1 MLIRSL
7 CDYYDIQ
14 SARGEAASDIM
25 SEQPVHWMV
34 MLTPDGRVADIID
47 KRIEESV
54 PQKNGKVKIVKK
66 PIVVSLPKRTQKP
79 TIDAYI
85 IEHRPLYIFGLNYDA
100 KIGLTP
106 DDRTGRTR
114 KSHEAFVKKN
124 LEFFEGIDSE
134 IARAYVNFIKNWV
147 PENEME
153 NEQLKKLGKE
163 YQGSCY
169 IFALDGRPECK
180 LHKDKAVLAKY
191 EKLMAKAAAK
201 AEEEA
206 AESDDGIM
214 MCPIEGERLRAARIH
229 DKIKGI
235 KGGNSAGAGL
245 VNFNSSAFESYG
257 KSQSMNSGISEKA
270 MKKYTSSL
278 NKLLADPMHHIYSD
292 DMTVVFFAMK
302 HDDKA
307 ECDLFNGYLN
317 SSNGV
322 TEDSTKADVKAV
334 SENIYHKGQTGNAQA
349 LDKDVDNGVD
359 FFVAGFTPNSS
370 RICQKFM
377 VRNKFGKIIDNVKQ
391 HQQDMAICG
400 SNGEIPLWRINNEL
414 VSPKASARKKK
425 DSDESGAAKGS
436 DLPISPTLQSDMFQA
451 ILNGTNYP
459 YTLLET
465 VVRRVCTDSD
475 PDGNDKTKINAVRAG
490 LIKAFIN
497 RKARLNGDKEE
508 ITMSL
513 DKENKNPAYLCGRL
527 FAVLEQIQ
535 QEAST
540 SKEKLNRTI
549 KDVYFSSAS
558 SRPALIMPR
567 LIDLSNYHI
576 RNAEKNNKS
585 NADKYLAIMKEII
598 DKLNGEFP
606 SNLSLVDKGK
616 FQIGYYQQRTR
627 LNPYKNANGNKEPE
641 TVNE

>member
-66 PIVVSLPKRTQKP
+66 PIVVSLPKRTQK
-79 TIDAYI
+79 TGIDANI

-106 DDRTGRTR
+106 DDKTGKAR

-124 LEFFEGIDSE
+124 LEFFDGIDSE

-147 PENEME
+147 PENETE

-163 YQGSCY
+163 YQGSYY
-169 IFALDGRPECK
+169 IFALDGSPECK

-191 EKLMAKAAAK
+191 EKLMAKAAA
-201 AEEEA
+201 ET

-235 KGGNSAGAGL
+235 KGGNSVGAVL

-302 HDDKA
+302 HNDKA

-334 SENIYHKGQTGNAQA
+334 SENIYYKGQTGNAQA

-400 SNGEIPLWRINNEL
+400 SNGEIPLWRINKEL
-414 VSPKASARKKK
+414 VSPNSAN
-425 DSDESGAAKGS
+425 A
-436 DLPISPTLQSDMFQA
+436 ISPALQSDIFQA

-475 PDGNDKTKINAVRAG
+475 TDSNNKIKINEVRAG

-497 RKARLNGDKEE
+497 RKARINGDKEE
-508 ITMSL
+508 ITVAL
-513 DKENKNPAYLCGRL
+513 NPENTNPAYLCGRL
-527 FAVLEQIQ
+527 FAVLEKIQ
-535 QEAST
+535 LEAT
-540 SKEKLNRTI
+540 DVKLNRTI
-549 KDVYFSSAS
+549 KDAYFSSAS

-567 LIDLSNYHI
+567 LIDLSNYHLRKLKEGRAI
-576 RNAEKNNKS
+576 YFSKLINEIMGKIKDSLPTNLSIMEK
-585 NADKYLAIMKEII
+585 
-598 DKLNGEFP
+598 GEFQ
-606 SNLSLVDKGK
+606 LGY
-616 FQIGYYQQRTR
+616 FQQNKDFFAEQ
-627 LNPYKNANGNKEPE
+627 NKNEEPE

>member
-34 MLTPDGRVADIID
+34 MLTSDGRVADIID

-66 PIVVSLPKRTQKP
+66 SIVVSLPKRTQK
-79 TIDAYI
+79 TGIDANI

-106 DDRTGRTR
+106 DDKTGKAR

-124 LEFFEGIDSE
+124 LEFFDGIDSE

-147 PENEME
+147 PENETE

-163 YQGSCY
+163 YQGSYY
-169 IFALDGRPECK
+169 IFALDGSPECK

-191 EKLMAKAAAK
+191 EKLMAKAAA
-201 AEEEA
+201 ET

-235 KGGNSAGAGL
+235 KGGNSVGAVL

-334 SENIYHKGQTGNAQA
+334 SENIYHKGQTGNAQV
-349 LDKDVDNGVD
+349 LDDDVDNGVD

-400 SNGEIPLWRINNEL
+400 SNGEIPLWRINKEL
-414 VSPKASARKKK
+414 VSPNSAN
-425 DSDESGAAKGS
+425 A
-436 DLPISPTLQSDMFQA
+436 ISPALQSDIFQA

-475 PDGNDKTKINAVRAG
+475 TEDNGFIKINAVRAG

-497 RKARLNGDKEE
+497 RKARINGDKEE
-508 ITMSL
+508 ITMTL
-513 DKENKNPAYLCGRL
+513 NPENTNPAYLCGRL
-527 FAVLEQIQ
+527 FAVLEKIQ
-535 QEAST
+535 LEAT
-540 SKEKLNRTI
+540 DVKLNRTI
-549 KDVYFSSAS
+549 KDAYFSSAS

-567 LIDLSNYHI
+567 LIDLSNYHLRKLKEGRVI
-576 RNAEKNNKS
+576 YFSKLINEIMGKIKDILPTNLSIMEK
-585 NADKYLAIMKEII
+585 
-598 DKLNGEFP
+598 GEFQ
-606 SNLSLVDKGK
+606 LGY
-616 FQIGYYQQRTR
+616 FQQNKDFFAEQ
-627 LNPYKNANGNKEPE
+627 NKNEEPE

>member
-47 KRIEESV
+47 RRIEESV

-66 PIVVSLPKRTQKP
+66 PIMVSLPKRTQK
-79 TIDAYI
+79 TGIDANI

-106 DDRTGRTR
+106 DDKTGKAR

-147 PENEME
+147 PENETE

-163 YQGSCY
+163 YQGSYY

-191 EKLMAKAAAK
+191 EELMAKAAA
-201 AEEEA
+201 ET

-235 KGGNSAGAGL
+235 KGGNSVGAGL

-307 ECDLFNGYLN
+307 ECDLFNGCLN

-400 SNGEIPLWRINNEL
+400 SNGEIPLWRINKEL
-414 VSPKASARKKK
+414 VSPNSAN
-425 DSDESGAAKGS
+425 A
-436 DLPISPTLQSDMFQA
+436 ISPALQSDIFQA

-475 PDGNDKTKINAVRAG
+475 TDSNNKIKINEVRAG

-497 RKARLNGDKEE
+497 RKARINGDKEK

-527 FAVLEQIQ
+527 FAVLEKIQ
-535 QEAST
+535 LEAT
-540 SKEKLNRTI
+540 DVKLNRTI
-549 KDVYFSSAS
+549 KDAYFSSAS

-567 LIDLSNYHI
+567 LIDLSNYHL
-576 RNAEKNNKS
+576 RKLKEGR
-585 NADKYLAIMKEII
+585 AIDFSKLINEIMGKI
-598 DKLNGEFP
+598 KDSLP
-606 SNLSLVDKGK
+606 TNLSIMEKGK
-616 FQIGYYQQRTR
+616 FQLGYFQQ
-627 LNPYKNANGNKEPE
+627 NKDFFAEQNKNEEPE

>member
-66 PIVVSLPKRTQKP
+66 PIVVSLPKRTQK
-79 TIDAYI
+79 TGIDANI

-106 DDRTGRTR
+106 DDKTGKAR
-114 KSHEAFVKKN
+114 KSHEAFIKKN
-124 LEFFEGIDSE
+124 LEFFDGIDSE

-147 PENEME
+147 PENETE

-163 YQGSCY
+163 YQGSYY
-169 IFALDGRPECK
+169 IFALDGSPECK

-191 EKLMAKAAAK
+191 EELMAKAAA
-201 AEEEA
+201 ET

-235 KGGNSAGAGL
+235 KGGNSVGAVL

-334 SENIYHKGQTGNAQA
+334 SENIYYKGQTGNAQA
-349 LDKDVDNGVD
+349 LDDDVDNGVD

-377 VRNKFGKIIDNVKQ
+377 VRNKFGKIIDNVKR

-400 SNGEIPLWRINNEL
+400 SNGEIPLWRINKEL
-414 VSPKASARKKK
+414 VSPNSAN
-425 DSDESGAAKGS
+425 A
-436 DLPISPTLQSDMFQA
+436 ISPALQSDMFQA

-465 VVRRVCTDSD
+465 VVRRVSTDSD
-475 PDGNDKTKINAVRAG
+475 TEDNGFIKINAVRAG

-497 RKARLNGDKEE
+497 RKSRINGDKEE
-508 ITMSL
+508 ITMTL
-513 DKENKNPAYLCGRL
+513 NPENTNPAYLCGRL
-527 FAVLEQIQ
+527 FAVLEKIQ
-535 QEAST
+535 LEAT
-540 SKEKLNRTI
+540 DVKLNRTI
-549 KDVYFSSAS
+549 KDAYFSSAS

-567 LIDLSNYHI
+567 LIDLSNYHLRKLKEGRAI
-576 RNAEKNNKS
+576 YFSKLINEIMGKIKDSLPTNLSIMEK
-585 NADKYLAIMKEII
+585 
-598 DKLNGEFP
+598 GEFQ
-606 SNLSLVDKGK
+606 LGY
-616 FQIGYYQQRTR
+616 FQQNKDFFAEQ
-627 LNPYKNANGNKEPE
+627 NKNEEPE

>member
-66 PIVVSLPKRTQKP
+66 PIVVSLPKRTQK
-79 TIDAYI
+79 TGIDANI

-106 DDRTGRTR
+106 DDKTGKAR

-124 LEFFEGIDSE
+124 LEFFDGIDSE

-147 PENEME
+147 PENETE

-163 YQGSCY
+163 YQGSYY
-169 IFALDGRPECK
+169 IFALDGSPECK

-191 EKLMAKAAAK
+191 EEIMAKAAA
-201 AEEEA
+201 EA

-235 KGGNSAGAGL
+235 KGGNSVGAVL

-307 ECDLFNGYLN
+307 ECDLFSDYLN
-317 SSNGV
+317 SSNAV

-334 SENIYHKGQTGNAQA
+334 SENIYHKGQTGKAQA
-349 LDKDVDNGVD
+349 LDDDVDNGVD
-359 FFVAGFTPNSS
+359 FFVAGFTPNGS

-400 SNGEIPLWRINNEL
+400 SNGEIPLWRINKEL
-414 VSPKASARKKK
+414 VSPNSAN
-425 DSDESGAAKGS
+425 A
-436 DLPISPTLQSDMFQA
+436 ISPALQSDIFQA

-475 PDGNDKTKINAVRAG
+475 TDSNNKIKINEVRAG

-527 FAVLEQIQ
+527 FAVLEKIQ
-535 QEAST
+535 LEAT
-540 SKEKLNRTI
+540 DVKLNRTI
-549 KDVYFSSAS
+549 KDAYFSSAS

-567 LIDLSNYHI
+567 LIDLSNYHL
-576 RNAEKNNKS
+576 RKLKEGR
-585 NADKYLAIMKEII
+585 AIDFSKLINEIMGKI
-598 DKLNGEFP
+598 KDSLP
-606 SNLSLVDKGK
+606 TNLSIMEKGK
-616 FQIGYYQQRTR
+616 FQLGYFQQ
-627 LNPYKNANGNKEPE
+627 NKDFFAEQNKNEEPE

>member
-66 PIVVSLPKRTQKP
+66 PIVVPLPKRTQK
-79 TIDAYI
+79 TGIDANI

-106 DDRTGRTR
+106 DDKTGKAR

-124 LEFFEGIDSE
+124 LEFFDGIDSE

-147 PENEME
+147 PENETE

-163 YQGSCY
+163 YQGSYY
-169 IFALDGRPECK
+169 IFALDGSPECK

-191 EKLMAKAAAK
+191 EKFMAKAAA
-201 AEEEA
+201 ET

-235 KGGNSAGAGL
+235 KGGNSVGAVL

-334 SENIYHKGQTGNAQA
+334 SENIYYKGQTGNAQV

-400 SNGEIPLWRINNEL
+400 SNSEIPLWRINKEL
-414 VSPKASARKKK
+414 VSPNSAN
-425 DSDESGAAKGS
+425 A
-436 DLPISPTLQSDMFQA
+436 ISPALQSDIFQA

-475 PDGNDKTKINAVRAG
+475 TDSNNKIKINEVRAG

-527 FAVLEQIQ
+527 FAVLEKIQ
-535 QEAST
+535 LEAT
-540 SKEKLNRTI
+540 DVKLNRTI
-549 KDVYFSSAS
+549 KDAYFSSAS

-567 LIDLSNYHI
+567 LIDLSNYHLRKLKEGRVI
-576 RNAEKNNKS
+576 YFSKLINE
-585 NADKYLAIMKEII
+585 IMGKIK
-598 DKLNGEFP
+598 DSLP
-606 SNLSLVDKGK
+606 TNLSIMEKGK
-616 FQIGYYQQRTR
+616 FQLGYFQQ
-627 LNPYKNANGNKEPE
+627 NKDFFAEQNKNEEPE

>member
-7 CDYYDIQ
+7 CDYYDIR

-66 PIVVSLPKRTQKP
+66 PIVVPLPKRTQK
-79 TIDAYI
+79 TGIDANI

-106 DDRTGRTR
+106 DDKTGKAR

-147 PENEME
+147 PENETE

-163 YQGSCY
+163 YQGSYY

-191 EKLMAKAAAK
+191 EELMAKTAA
-201 AEEEA
+201 ET

-235 KGGNSAGAGL
+235 KGGNSVGAVL

-278 NKLLADPMHHIYSD
+278 NKLLADPMHHICSD

-317 SSNGV
+317 SSNAV

-349 LDKDVDNGVD
+349 LDDDVDNGVD

-377 VRNKFGKIIDNVKQ
+377 VKNKFGKIIDNVKQ
-391 HQQDMAICG
+391 HQQDMAICD
-400 SNGEIPLWRINNEL
+400 SNGEIPLWRINKEL
-414 VSPKASARKKK
+414 VSPNSAN
-425 DSDESGAAKGS
+425 A
-436 DLPISPTLQSDMFQA
+436 ISPALQSDIFQA

-465 VVRRVCTDSD
+465 VVRRVSTDSD
-475 PDGNDKTKINAVRAG
+475 TDSNNKIKINEVRAG

-497 RKARLNGDKEE
+497 RKARINGDKEE
-508 ITMSL
+508 ITMTL
-513 DKENKNPAYLCGRL
+513 NPENKNPAYLCGRL
-527 FAVLEQIQ
+527 FAVLEKIQ
-535 QEAST
+535 LEAT
-540 SKEKLNRTI
+540 DVKLNRTI
-549 KDVYFSSAS
+549 KDAYFSSAS

-567 LIDLSNYHI
+567 LIDLSNYHLRKLKEGRAI
-576 RNAEKNNKS
+576 YFSKLINEIMGKIKDSLPTNLSIMEK
-585 NADKYLAIMKEII
+585 
-598 DKLNGEFP
+598 GEFQ
-606 SNLSLVDKGK
+606 LGY
-616 FQIGYYQQRTR
+616 FQQNKDFFAEQ
-627 LNPYKNANGNKEPE
+627 NKNEEPE

>member
-66 PIVVSLPKRTQKP
+66 PIVVPLPKRTQK
-79 TIDAYI
+79 TGIDANI

-106 DDRTGRTR
+106 DDKTGKAR

-124 LEFFEGIDSE
+124 LEFFDGIDSE

-147 PENEME
+147 PENETE

-163 YQGSCY
+163 YQGSYY
-169 IFALDGRPECK
+169 IFALDGSPECK

-191 EKLMAKAAAK
+191 EEIMAKAAV
-201 AEEEA
+201 EA

-235 KGGNSAGAGL
+235 KGGNSVGAVL

-334 SENIYHKGQTGNAQA
+334 SENIYYKGQTGNAQA

-359 FFVAGFTPNSS
+359 FFVAGFTPNGS

-400 SNGEIPLWRINNEL
+400 SNGEIPLWRINKEL
-414 VSPKASARKKK
+414 VSPNSAN
-425 DSDESGAAKGS
+425 A
-436 DLPISPTLQSDMFQA
+436 ISPALQSDIFQA

-475 PDGNDKTKINAVRAG
+475 TDSNNKIKINEVRAG

-527 FAVLEQIQ
+527 FAVLEKIQ
-535 QEAST
+535 LEAT
-540 SKEKLNRTI
+540 DVKLNRTI
-549 KDVYFSSAS
+549 KDAYFSSAS

-567 LIDLSNYHI
+567 LIDLSNYHL
-576 RNAEKNNKS
+576 RKLKEGR
-585 NADKYLAIMKEII
+585 AIDFSKLINEIMGKI
-598 DKLNGEFP
+598 KDSLP
-606 SNLSLVDKGK
+606 TNLSIMEKGK
-616 FQIGYYQQRTR
+616 FQLGYFQQ
-627 LNPYKNANGNKEPE
+627 NKDFFAEQNKNEEPE

>member
-66 PIVVSLPKRTQKP
+66 PIVVSLPKRTQK
-79 TIDAYI
+79 TGIDANI

-106 DDRTGRTR
+106 DDKTGKAR

-124 LEFFEGIDSE
+124 LEFFDGIDSE

-147 PENEME
+147 PENETE

-163 YQGSCY
+163 YQGSYY
-169 IFALDGRPECK
+169 IFALDGSPECK

-191 EKLMAKAAAK
+191 EEIMAKAAA
-201 AEEEA
+201 EA

-235 KGGNSAGAGL
+235 KGGNSVGAVL

-307 ECDLFNGYLN
+307 ECDLFSDYLN
-317 SSNGV
+317 SSNAV

-349 LDKDVDNGVD
+349 LDDDVDNGVD
-359 FFVAGFTPNSS
+359 FFVAGFTPNGS

-391 HQQDMAICG
+391 HQQDVAICG
-400 SNGEIPLWRINNEL
+400 SNGEIPLWRINKEL
-414 VSPKASARKKK
+414 VSPNSAN
-425 DSDESGAAKGS
+425 A
-436 DLPISPTLQSDMFQA
+436 ISPALQSDIFQA

-475 PDGNDKTKINAVRAG
+475 TDSNNKIKINEVRAG

-527 FAVLEQIQ
+527 FAVLEKIQ
-535 QEAST
+535 LEAT
-540 SKEKLNRTI
+540 DVKLNRTI
-549 KDVYFSSAS
+549 KDAYFSSAS

-567 LIDLSNYHI
+567 LIDLSNYHLRKLKEGRAI
-576 RNAEKNNKS
+576 DFSKLINEIMGKS
-585 NADKYLAIMKEII
+585 KI
-598 DKLNGEFP
+598 
-606 SNLSLVDKGK
+606 VCR
-616 FQIGYYQQRTR
+616 QIFR
-627 LNPYKNANGNKEPE
+627 LWKRGSFS
-641 TVNE
+641 

>member
-66 PIVVSLPKRTQKP
+66 PIVVSLPKRTQK
-79 TIDAYI
+79 TGIDANI

-106 DDRTGRTR
+106 DDKTGKAR

-124 LEFFEGIDSE
+124 LEFFDGIDSE

-147 PENEME
+147 PENETE

-163 YQGSCY
+163 YQGSYY
-169 IFALDGRPECK
+169 IFALDGSPECK

-191 EKLMAKAAAK
+191 EEIMAKAAA
-201 AEEEA
+201 EA

-235 KGGNSAGAGL
+235 KGGNSVGAVL

-307 ECDLFNGYLN
+307 ECDLFSDYLN
-317 SSNGV
+317 SSNAV

-349 LDKDVDNGVD
+349 LDDDVDNGVD
-359 FFVAGFTPNSS
+359 FFVAGFTPNGS

-400 SNGEIPLWRINNEL
+400 SNGEIPLWRINKEL
-414 VSPKASARKKK
+414 VSPNSAN
-425 DSDESGAAKGS
+425 A
-436 DLPISPTLQSDMFQA
+436 ISPALQSDIFQA

-475 PDGNDKTKINAVRAG
+475 TDSNNKIKINEVRAG

-527 FAVLEQIQ
+527 FAVLEKIQ
-535 QEAST
+535 LEAT
-540 SKEKLNRTI
+540 DVKLNRTI
-549 KDVYFSSAS
+549 KDAYFH
-558 SRPALIMPR
+558 RHHQDLR
-567 LIDLSNYHI
+567 L
-576 RNAEKNNKS
+576 
-585 NADKYLAIMKEII
+585 
-598 DKLNGEFP
+598 
-606 SNLSLVDKGK
+606 
-616 FQIGYYQQRTR
+616 
-627 LNPYKNANGNKEPE
+627 
-641 TVNE
+641 

>member
-66 PIVVSLPKRTQKP
+66 PIVVSLPKRTQK
-79 TIDAYI
+79 TGIDANI

-106 DDRTGRTR
+106 DDKTGKAR

-124 LEFFEGIDSE
+124 LEFFDGIDSE

-147 PENEME
+147 PENETE

-163 YQGSCY
+163 YQGSYY
-169 IFALDGRPECK
+169 IFALDGSPECK

-191 EKLMAKAAAK
+191 EKLMAKAAA
-201 AEEEA
+201 ET

-235 KGGNSAGAGL
+235 KGGNSVGAVL

-334 SENIYHKGQTGNAQA
+334 SENIYYKGQTGNAQA
-349 LDKDVDNGVD
+349 LDDDVDNGVD
-359 FFVAGFTPNSS
+359 FFVAGFTPNGS

-400 SNGEIPLWRINNEL
+400 SNGEIPLWRINKEL
-414 VSPKASARKKK
+414 VSPNSAN
-425 DSDESGAAKGS
+425 A
-436 DLPISPTLQSDMFQA
+436 ISPALQSDIFQA

-475 PDGNDKTKINAVRAG
+475 TDSNNKIKINEVRAG

-497 RKARLNGDKEE
+497 RKARINGDKEE
-508 ITMSL
+508 ITVAL
-513 DKENKNPAYLCGRL
+513 NPENTNPAYLCGRL
-527 FAVLEQIQ
+527 FAVLEKIQ
-535 QEAST
+535 LEA
-540 SKEKLNRTI
+540 KDVKLNRTI
-549 KDVYFSSAS
+549 KDAYFSSAS

-567 LIDLSNYHI
+567 LIDLSNYHL
-576 RNAEKNNKS
+576 RKLKEGR
-585 NADKYLAIMKEII
+585 AIDFSKLINEIMGKI
-598 DKLNGEFP
+598 KDSLP
-606 SNLSLVDKGK
+606 TNLSIMEKGK
-616 FQIGYYQQRTR
+616 FQLGYFQQ
-627 LNPYKNANGNKEPE
+627 NKDFFAEQNKNEEPE

>member
-66 PIVVSLPKRTQKP
+66 PIVVPLPKRTQK
-79 TIDAYI
+79 TGIDANI

-106 DDRTGRTR
+106 DDKTGKAR

-124 LEFFEGIDSE
+124 LEFFDGIDSE

-147 PENEME
+147 PENETE

-163 YQGSCY
+163 YQGSYY
-169 IFALDGRPECK
+169 IFALDGSPECK

-191 EKLMAKAAAK
+191 EDIMAKAAA
-201 AEEEA
+201 ET

-235 KGGNSAGAGL
+235 KGGNSVGAVL

-322 TEDSTKADVKAV
+322 TEDSTKADVKAA
-334 SENIYHKGQTGNAQA
+334 SENIYYKGQTGNAQA

-400 SNGEIPLWRINNEL
+400 SNGEIP
-414 VSPKASARKKK
+414 
-425 DSDESGAAKGS
+425 
-436 DLPISPTLQSDMFQA
+436 
-451 ILNGTNYP
+451 
-459 YTLLET
+459 
-465 VVRRVCTDSD
+465 
-475 PDGNDKTKINAVRAG
+475 
-490 LIKAFIN
+490 
-497 RKARLNGDKEE
+497 
-508 ITMSL
+508 
-513 DKENKNPAYLCGRL
+513 
-527 FAVLEQIQ
+527 
-535 QEAST
+535 
-540 SKEKLNRTI
+540 
-549 KDVYFSSAS
+549 
-558 SRPALIMPR
+558 
-567 LIDLSNYHI
+567 
-576 RNAEKNNKS
+576 
-585 NADKYLAIMKEII
+585 
-598 DKLNGEFP
+598 
-606 SNLSLVDKGK
+606 
-616 FQIGYYQQRTR
+616 
-627 LNPYKNANGNKEPE
+627 
-641 TVNE
+641 

>member
-66 PIVVSLPKRTQKP
+66 PIVVPLPKRTQK
-79 TIDAYI
+79 TGIDANI

-106 DDRTGRTR
+106 DDKTGKAR

-147 PENEME
+147 PENETE

-163 YQGSCY
+163 YQGSYY

-191 EKLMAKAAAK
+191 EGLMAKAAA
-201 AEEEA
+201 ET

-235 KGGNSAGAGL
+235 KGGNSVGAVL

-307 ECDLFNGYLN
+307 ECDLFSDYLN
-317 SSNGV
+317 SSNAV

-359 FFVAGFTPNSS
+359 FFVAGFTPNGS

-391 HQQDMAICG
+391 HQQDVAICG
-400 SNGEIPLWRINNEL
+400 SNGEIPLWRINKEL
-414 VSPKASARKKK
+414 VSPNSAN
-425 DSDESGAAKGS
+425 A
-436 DLPISPTLQSDMFQA
+436 ISPALQSDIFQA

-475 PDGNDKTKINAVRAG
+475 TDSNNKIKINEVRAG

-527 FAVLEQIQ
+527 FAVLEKIQ
-535 QEAST
+535 LEAT
-540 SKEKLNRTI
+540 DVKLNRTI
-549 KDVYFSSAS
+549 KDAYFSSAS

-567 LIDLSNYHI
+567 LIDLSNYHL
-576 RNAEKNNKS
+576 RKLKEGR
-585 NADKYLAIMKEII
+585 AIDFSKLINEIMGKI
-598 DKLNGEFP
+598 KDSLP
-606 SNLSLVDKGK
+606 TNLSIMEKGK
-616 FQIGYYQQRTR
+616 FQLGYFQQ
-627 LNPYKNANGNKEPE
+627 NKDFFAEQNKNEEPE

>member
-1 MLIRSL
+1 
-7 CDYYDIQ
+7 
-14 SARGEAASDIM
+14 M

-66 PIVVSLPKRTQKP
+66 PIVVSLPKRTQK
-79 TIDAYI
+79 TGIDANI

-106 DDRTGRTR
+106 DDKTGKAR

-124 LEFFEGIDSE
+124 LEFFDGIDSE

-147 PENEME
+147 PENETE

-163 YQGSCY
+163 YQGSYY
-169 IFALDGRPECK
+169 IFALDGSPECK

-191 EKLMAKAAAK
+191 EEIMAKAAA
-201 AEEEA
+201 EA

-235 KGGNSAGAGL
+235 KGGNSVGAVL

-307 ECDLFNGYLN
+307 ECDLFSDYLN
-317 SSNGV
+317 SSNAV

-349 LDKDVDNGVD
+349 LDDDVDNGVD
-359 FFVAGFTPNSS
+359 FFVAGFTPNGS

-400 SNGEIPLWRINNEL
+400 SNGEIPLWRINKEL
-414 VSPKASARKKK
+414 VSPNSAN
-425 DSDESGAAKGS
+425 A
-436 DLPISPTLQSDMFQA
+436 ISPALQSDIFQA

-475 PDGNDKTKINAVRAG
+475 TDSNNKIKINEVRAG

-527 FAVLEQIQ
+527 FAVLEKIQ
-535 QEAST
+535 LEAT
-540 SKEKLNRTI
+540 DVKLNRTI
-549 KDVYFSSAS
+549 KDAYFSSAS

-567 LIDLSNYHI
+567 LIDLSNYHL
-576 RNAEKNNKS
+576 RKLKEGR
-585 NADKYLAIMKEII
+585 AIDFSKLINEIMGKI
-598 DKLNGEFP
+598 KDSLP
-606 SNLSLVDKGK
+606 TNLSIMEKGK
-616 FQIGYYQQRTR
+616 FQLGYFQQ
-627 LNPYKNANGNKEPE
+627 NKDFFAEQNKNEEPE

>member
-47 KRIEESV
+47 RRIEESV

-66 PIVVSLPKRTQKP
+66 PVVVPLPKRTQK
-79 TIDAYI
+79 TGIDANI

-106 DDRTGRTR
+106 DDKTGKAR

-147 PENEME
+147 PENETE

-163 YQGSCY
+163 YQGSYY

-191 EKLMAKAAAK
+191 EELMAKAAA
-201 AEEEA
+201 ET

-235 KGGNSAGAGL
+235 KGGNSVGAVL

-302 HDDKA
+302 HDDEA
-307 ECDLFNGYLN
+307 ECDLFSDYLN

-349 LDKDVDNGVD
+349 LDDDVDNGVD

-400 SNGEIPLWRINNEL
+400 SNGEIPLWRINKEL
-414 VSPKASARKKK
+414 VSPNSAN
-425 DSDESGAAKGS
+425 A
-436 DLPISPTLQSDMFQA
+436 ISPALQSDMFQA
-451 ILNGTNYP
+451 ILNETNYP

-475 PDGNDKTKINAVRAG
+475 TDSNNKIKINEVRAG

-497 RKARLNGDKEE
+497 RKSRINGDKEE
-508 ITMSL
+508 ITMTL
-513 DKENKNPAYLCGRL
+513 NPENTNPAYLCGRL
-527 FAVLEQIQ
+527 FAVLEKIQ
-535 QEAST
+535 LEAT
-540 SKEKLNRTI
+540 DVKLNRTI
-549 KDVYFSSAS
+549 KDAYFSSAS

-567 LIDLSNYHI
+567 LIDLSNYHLRKLKEGRAI
-576 RNAEKNNKS
+576 YFSKLINEIMGKIKDSLPTNLSIMEK
-585 NADKYLAIMKEII
+585 
-598 DKLNGEFP
+598 GEFQ
-606 SNLSLVDKGK
+606 LGY
-616 FQIGYYQQRTR
+616 FQQNKDFFAEQ
-627 LNPYKNANGNKEPE
+627 NKNEEPE

>member
-66 PIVVSLPKRTQKP
+66 PIVVSLPKRTQK
-79 TIDAYI
+79 TGIDANI

-106 DDRTGRTR
+106 DDKTGKAR

-124 LEFFEGIDSE
+124 LEFFDGIDSE

-147 PENEME
+147 PENETE

-163 YQGSCY
+163 YQGSYY
-169 IFALDGRPECK
+169 IFALDGSPECK

-191 EKLMAKAAAK
+191 EKLMAKAAA
-201 AEEEA
+201 ET

-235 KGGNSAGAGL
+235 KGGNSVGAVL

-334 SENIYHKGQTGNAQA
+334 SENIYYKGQTGNAQA
-349 LDKDVDNGVD
+349 LDDDVDNGVD

-400 SNGEIPLWRINNEL
+400 SNGEIPLWRINKEL
-414 VSPKASARKKK
+414 VSPNSAN
-425 DSDESGAAKGS
+425 A
-436 DLPISPTLQSDMFQA
+436 ISPALQSDIFQA

-475 PDGNDKTKINAVRAG
+475 LDGNDKTKINEVRAG

-497 RKARLNGDKEE
+497 RKARINGDKEE
-508 ITMSL
+508 ITMTL
-513 DKENKNPAYLCGRL
+513 NPENTNPAYLCGRL
-527 FAVLEQIQ
+527 FAVLEKIQ
-535 QEAST
+535 LEAT
-540 SKEKLNRTI
+540 DVKLNRTI
-549 KDVYFSSAS
+549 KDAYFSSAS

-567 LIDLSNYHI
+567 LIDLSNYHLRKLKEGRAI
-576 RNAEKNNKS
+576 YFSKLINEIMGKIKDSLPTNLSIMEK
-585 NADKYLAIMKEII
+585 
-598 DKLNGEFP
+598 GEFQ
-606 SNLSLVDKGK
+606 LGY
-616 FQIGYYQQRTR
+616 FQQNKDFFAEQ
-627 LNPYKNANGNKEPE
+627 NKNEEPE

>member
-66 PIVVSLPKRTQKP
+66 PIVVPLPKRTQK
-79 TIDAYI
+79 TGIDANI

-106 DDRTGRTR
+106 DDKTGKAR

-124 LEFFEGIDSE
+124 LEFFDGIDSE

-147 PENEME
+147 PENETE

-163 YQGSCY
+163 YQGSYY
-169 IFALDGRPECK
+169 IFALDGSPECK

-191 EKLMAKAAAK
+191 EKLMAKAAA
-201 AEEEA
+201 ET

-235 KGGNSAGAGL
+235 KGGNSVGAVL

-334 SENIYHKGQTGNAQA
+334 SENIYHKGQTGNAQV
-349 LDKDVDNGVD
+349 LDDDVDNGVD

-400 SNGEIPLWRINNEL
+400 SNGEIPLWRINKEL
-414 VSPKASARKKK
+414 VSPNSAN
-425 DSDESGAAKGS
+425 A
-436 DLPISPTLQSDMFQA
+436 ISPALQSDIFQA

-475 PDGNDKTKINAVRAG
+475 TDSNNKIKINEVRAG

-513 DKENKNPAYLCGRL
+513 DKENTNPAYLCGRL
-527 FAVLEQIQ
+527 FAVLEKIQ
-535 QEAST
+535 LEAADV
-540 SKEKLNRTI
+540 KLNRTI
-549 KDVYFSSAS
+549 KDAYFSSAS

-567 LIDLSNYHI
+567 LIDLSNYHLRKLKEGRVI
-576 RNAEKNNKS
+576 YFSKLINEIMGKIKDSLPTNLSIMEK
-585 NADKYLAIMKEII
+585 
-598 DKLNGEFP
+598 GEFQ
-606 SNLSLVDKGK
+606 LGY
-616 FQIGYYQQRTR
+616 FQQNKDFFAEQ
-627 LNPYKNANGNKEPE
+627 NKNEEPE

>member
-66 PIVVSLPKRTQKP
+66 PIVVSLPKRTQK
-79 TIDAYI
+79 TGIDANI

-106 DDRTGRTR
+106 DDKTGKAR

-124 LEFFEGIDSE
+124 LEFFDGIDSE

-147 PENEME
+147 PENETE

-163 YQGSCY
+163 YQGSYY
-169 IFALDGRPECK
+169 IFALDGSPECK

-191 EKLMAKAAAK
+191 EKLMAKAAA
-201 AEEEA
+201 ET

-235 KGGNSAGAGL
+235 KGGNSVGAVL

-334 SENIYHKGQTGNAQA
+334 SENIYYKGQTGNAQA

-400 SNGEIPLWRINNEL
+400 SNGEIPLWRINKEL
-414 VSPKASARKKK
+414 
-425 DSDESGAAKGS
+425 
-436 DLPISPTLQSDMFQA
+436 ISPNSANAISPALQSDIFQA

-475 PDGNDKTKINAVRAG
+475 TDSNNKIKINEVRAG

-497 RKARLNGDKEE
+497 RKARINGDKEE
-508 ITMSL
+508 ITVAL
-513 DKENKNPAYLCGRL
+513 NPENKNPAYLCGRL
-527 FAVLEQIQ
+527 FAVLEKIQ
-535 QEAST
+535 LEAADV
-540 SKEKLNRTI
+540 KLNRTI
-549 KDVYFSSAS
+549 KDAYFSSAS
-558 SRPALIMPR
+558 SRPALIFPK
-567 LIDLSNYHI
+567 LIDLSKFHLSKLSEG
-576 RNAEKNNKS
+576 R
-585 NADKYLAIMKEII
+585 AIYFSKLIDEIMDNI
-598 DKLNGEFP
+598 EDNLP
-606 SNLSLVDKGK
+606 ANLSLIDKGN
-616 FQIGYYQQRTR
+616 FQVGYFHQNSYFFTKKD
-627 LNPYKNANGNKEPE
+627 KNEEPE

>member
-25 SEQPVHWMV
+25 SEQPVRWMV
-34 MLTPDGRVADIID
+34 MLTSDGRVADIID

-66 PIVVSLPKRTQKP
+66 PIVVSLPKRTQK
-79 TIDAYI
+79 TGIDANI

-106 DDRTGRTR
+106 DDKTGKAR

-124 LEFFEGIDSE
+124 LEFFDGIDSE

-147 PENEME
+147 PENETE

-163 YQGSCY
+163 YQGSYY
-169 IFALDGRPECK
+169 IFALDGSPECK

-191 EKLMAKAAAK
+191 EKLMAKAAA
-201 AEEEA
+201 ET

-235 KGGNSAGAGL
+235 KGGNSVGAVL

-334 SENIYHKGQTGNAQA
+334 SENIYYKGQTGNAQA

-400 SNGEIPLWRINNEL
+400 SNGEIPLWRINKEL
-414 VSPKASARKKK
+414 VSPNSAN
-425 DSDESGAAKGS
+425 A
-436 DLPISPTLQSDMFQA
+436 ISPALQSDIFQA

-475 PDGNDKTKINAVRAG
+475 TDSNNKIKINEVRAG

-497 RKARLNGDKEE
+497 RKARINGDKEE
-508 ITMSL
+508 ITMTL
-513 DKENKNPAYLCGRL
+513 NPENTNPAYLCGRL
-527 FAVLEQIQ
+527 FAVLEKIQ
-535 QEAST
+535 LEAT
-540 SKEKLNRTI
+540 DVKLNRTI
-549 KDVYFSSAS
+549 KDAYFSSAS

-567 LIDLSNYHI
+567 LIDLSNYHLRKLKEGRAI
-576 RNAEKNNKS
+576 YFSKLINEIMGKIKDSLPTNLSIMEK
-585 NADKYLAIMKEII
+585 
-598 DKLNGEFP
+598 GEFQ
-606 SNLSLVDKGK
+606 LGY
-616 FQIGYYQQRTR
+616 FQQNKDFFAEQ
-627 LNPYKNANGNKEPE
+627 NKNEEPE

>member
-66 PIVVSLPKRTQKP
+66 PIVVSLPKRTQK
-79 TIDAYI
+79 TGIDANI

-106 DDRTGRTR
+106 DDKTGKAR

-124 LEFFEGIDSE
+124 LEFFDGIDSE

-147 PENEME
+147 PENETE

-163 YQGSCY
+163 YQGSYY
-169 IFALDGRPECK
+169 IFALDGSPECK

-191 EKLMAKAAAK
+191 EEIMAKAAA
-201 AEEEA
+201 EA

-235 KGGNSAGAGL
+235 KGGNSVGAVL

-307 ECDLFNGYLN
+307 ECDLFSDYLN
-317 SSNGV
+317 SSNAV

-349 LDKDVDNGVD
+349 LDDDVDNGVD
-359 FFVAGFTPNSS
+359 FFVAGFTPNGS

-391 HQQDMAICG
+391 HQQDVAICG
-400 SNGEIPLWRINNEL
+400 SNGEIPLWRINKEL
-414 VSPKASARKKK
+414 VSPTSAN
-425 DSDESGAAKGS
+425 A
-436 DLPISPTLQSDMFQA
+436 ISPALQSDIFQA

-475 PDGNDKTKINAVRAG
+475 TDSNNKIKINEVRAG

-527 FAVLEQIQ
+527 FAVLEKIQ
-535 QEAST
+535 LEAT
-540 SKEKLNRTI
+540 DVKLNRTI
-549 KDVYFSSAS
+549 KDAYFSSAS

-567 LIDLSNYHI
+567 LIDLSNYHL
-576 RNAEKNNKS
+576 RKLKEGR
-585 NADKYLAIMKEII
+585 AIDFSKLINEIMGKI
-598 DKLNGEFP
+598 KDSLP
-606 SNLSLVDKGK
+606 TNLSIMEKGK
-616 FQIGYYQQRTR
+616 FQLGYFQQ
-627 LNPYKNANGNKEPE
+627 NKDFFAEQNKNEEPE

>member
-66 PIVVSLPKRTQKP
+66 PIVVPLPKRTQK
-79 TIDAYI
+79 TGIDANI

-106 DDRTGRTR
+106 DDKTGKAR

-124 LEFFEGIDSE
+124 LEFFDGIDSE

-147 PENEME
+147 PENETE

-163 YQGSCY
+163 YQGSYY
-169 IFALDGRPECK
+169 IFALDGSPECK

-191 EKLMAKAAAK
+191 EKLMAKAAA
-201 AEEEA
+201 ET

-235 KGGNSAGAGL
+235 KGGNSVGAVL

-377 VRNKFGKIIDNVKQ
+377 VRNKFGKIIDNIKQ

-400 SNGEIPLWRINNEL
+400 SNGEIPLWRINKEL
-414 VSPKASARKKK
+414 VSPNSAT
-425 DSDESGAAKGS
+425 A
-436 DLPISPTLQSDMFQA
+436 ISPALQSDIFQA

-475 PDGNDKTKINAVRAG
+475 TDSNNKIKINEVRAG

-497 RKARLNGDKEE
+497 RKARINGDKEE
-508 ITMSL
+508 ITMTL
-513 DKENKNPAYLCGRL
+513 NPENTNPAYLCGRL
-527 FAVLEQIQ
+527 FAVLEKIQ
-535 QEAST
+535 LEAADV
-540 SKEKLNRTI
+540 KLNRTI
-549 KDVYFSSAS
+549 KDAYFSSAS

-567 LIDLSNYHI
+567 LIDLSNYHLRKLKEGRAI
-576 RNAEKNNKS
+576 YFSKLINEIMGKIKDSLPTNLSIMEK
-585 NADKYLAIMKEII
+585 
-598 DKLNGEFP
+598 GEFQ
-606 SNLSLVDKGK
+606 LGY
-616 FQIGYYQQRTR
+616 FQQNKDFFAEQ
-627 LNPYKNANGNKEPE
+627 NKNEEPE

>member
-66 PIVVSLPKRTQKP
+66 PIVVPLPKRTQK
-79 TIDAYI
+79 TGIDANI

-100 KIGLTP
+100 KTGLTP
-106 DDRTGRTR
+106 DDKTGKAR
-114 KSHEAFVKKN
+114 KSHEAFIKKN
-124 LEFFEGIDSE
+124 LEFFDGIDSE

-147 PENEME
+147 PENETE

-163 YQGSCY
+163 YQGSYY
-169 IFALDGRPECK
+169 IFALDGSPECK

-191 EKLMAKAAAK
+191 EELMAKTAA
-201 AEEEA
+201 ET

-235 KGGNSAGAGL
+235 KGGNSVGAVL

-307 ECDLFNGYLN
+307 ECDLFSDYLN
-317 SSNGV
+317 SSNAV

-334 SENIYHKGQTGNAQA
+334 SENIYHEGQTGNAQA

-400 SNGEIPLWRINNEL
+400 SNGEIPLWRINKEL
-414 VSPKASARKKK
+414 VSPNSAN
-425 DSDESGAAKGS
+425 A
-436 DLPISPTLQSDMFQA
+436 ISPALQSDMFQA

-465 VVRRVCTDSD
+465 VVRRVSTDSD
-475 PDGNDKTKINAVRAG
+475 TEDNGFIKINAVRAG

-497 RKARLNGDKEE
+497 RKARINGDKEE
-508 ITMSL
+508 ITMTL
-513 DKENKNPAYLCGRL
+513 NPENTNPAYLCGRL
-527 FAVLEQIQ
+527 FAVLEKIQ
-535 QEAST
+535 LEAT
-540 SKEKLNRTI
+540 DVKLNRTI
-549 KDVYFSSAS
+549 KDAYFSSAS

-567 LIDLSNYHI
+567 LIDLSNYHLRKLKEGRAI
-576 RNAEKNNKS
+576 YFSKLINEIMGKIKDSLPTNLSIMEK
-585 NADKYLAIMKEII
+585 
-598 DKLNGEFP
+598 GEFQ
-606 SNLSLVDKGK
+606 LGY
-616 FQIGYYQQRTR
+616 FQQNKDFFAEQ
-627 LNPYKNANGNKEPE
+627 NKNEEPE

>member
-66 PIVVSLPKRTQKP
+66 PIVVSLPKRTQK
-79 TIDAYI
+79 TGIDANI

-106 DDRTGRTR
+106 DDKTGKAR

-124 LEFFEGIDSE
+124 LEFFDGIDSE

-147 PENEME
+147 PENETE

-163 YQGSCY
+163 YQGSYY
-169 IFALDGRPECK
+169 IFALDGSPECK

-191 EKLMAKAAAK
+191 EEIMAKAAA
-201 AEEEA
+201 EA

-235 KGGNSAGAGL
+235 KGGNSVGAVL

-307 ECDLFNGYLN
+307 ECDLFSDYLN
-317 SSNGV
+317 SSNAV

-349 LDKDVDNGVD
+349 LDDDVDNGVD
-359 FFVAGFTPNSS
+359 FFVAGFTPNGS

-391 HQQDMAICG
+391 HQQDVAICG
-400 SNGEIPLWRINNEL
+400 SNGEIPLWRINKEL
-414 VSPKASARKKK
+414 VSPNSAN
-425 DSDESGAAKGS
+425 A
-436 DLPISPTLQSDMFQA
+436 ISPALQSDIFQA

-475 PDGNDKTKINAVRAG
+475 TDSNNKIKINEVRAG

-527 FAVLEQIQ
+527 FAVLEKIQ
-535 QEAST
+535 LEAT
-540 SKEKLNRTI
+540 DVKLNRTI
-549 KDVYFSSAS
+549 KDAYFSSAS

-567 LIDLSNYHI
+567 LIDLSNYHL
-576 RNAEKNNKS
+576 RKLKEGR
-585 NADKYLAIMKEII
+585 AIDFSKLINEIMGKI
-598 DKLNGEFP
+598 KDSLP
-606 SNLSLVDKGK
+606 TNLSIMEKGK
-616 FQIGYYQQRTR
+616 FQLGYFQQ
-627 LNPYKNANGNKEPE
+627 NKDFFAEQNKNEEPE

>member
-66 PIVVSLPKRTQKP
+66 PIVVPLPKRTQK
-79 TIDAYI
+79 TGIDANI

-106 DDRTGRTR
+106 DDKTGKAR

-147 PENEME
+147 PENETE

-163 YQGSCY
+163 YQGSYY

-191 EKLMAKAAAK
+191 EGLMAKAAA
-201 AEEEA
+201 ET

-235 KGGNSAGAGL
+235 KGGNSVGAVL

-307 ECDLFNGYLN
+307 ECDLFSDYLN
-317 SSNGV
+317 SSNAV

-400 SNGEIPLWRINNEL
+400 SNGEIPLWRINKEL
-414 VSPKASARKKK
+414 VSPNSAN
-425 DSDESGAAKGS
+425 A
-436 DLPISPTLQSDMFQA
+436 ISPALQSDIFQA

-475 PDGNDKTKINAVRAG
+475 TDSNNKIKINEVRAG

-497 RKARLNGDKEE
+497 RKARINGDKEE
-508 ITMSL
+508 ITVAL
-513 DKENKNPAYLCGRL
+513 NPENKNPAYLCGRL
-527 FAVLEQIQ
+527 FAVLEKIQ
-535 QEAST
+535 LEAADV
-540 SKEKLNRTI
+540 KLNRTI
-549 KDVYFSSAS
+549 KDAYFSSAS
-558 SRPALIMPR
+558 SRPALIFPR
-567 LIDLSNYHI
+567 LIDLSKFHL
-576 RNAEKNNKS
+576 NKLS
-585 NADKYLAIMKEII
+585 EGRAIYFSKLIDEIMDNI
-598 DKLNGEFP
+598 EDNLP
-606 SNLSLVDKGK
+606 ANLSLIDKGN
-616 FQIGYYQQRTR
+616 FQVGYFHQNSYFFTKKD
-627 LNPYKNANGNKEPE
+627 KNEEPE

>member
-34 MLTPDGRVADIID
+34 MLTSDGRVADIID

-66 PIVVSLPKRTQKP
+66 PIVVSLPKRTQK
-79 TIDAYI
+79 TGIDANI

-106 DDRTGRTR
+106 DDKTGKAR

-124 LEFFEGIDSE
+124 LEFFDGIDSE

-147 PENEME
+147 PENETE

-163 YQGSCY
+163 YQGSYY
-169 IFALDGRPECK
+169 IFALDGSPECK

-191 EKLMAKAAAK
+191 EKLMAKAAA
-201 AEEEA
+201 ET

-235 KGGNSAGAGL
+235 KGGNSVGAVL

-334 SENIYHKGQTGNAQA
+334 SENIYYKGQTGNAQA

-400 SNGEIPLWRINNEL
+400 SNGEIPLWRINKEL
-414 VSPKASARKKK
+414 VSPNSAN
-425 DSDESGAAKGS
+425 A
-436 DLPISPTLQSDMFQA
+436 ISPALQSDIFQA

-475 PDGNDKTKINAVRAG
+475 TDSNNKIKINEVRAG

-497 RKARLNGDKEE
+497 RKARINGDKEE
-508 ITMSL
+508 ITMTL
-513 DKENKNPAYLCGRL
+513 NPENTNPAYLCGRL
-527 FAVLEQIQ
+527 FAVLEKIQ
-535 QEAST
+535 LEAT
-540 SKEKLNRTI
+540 DVKLNRTI
-549 KDVYFSSAS
+549 KDAYFSSAS

-567 LIDLSNYHI
+567 LIDLSNYHLRKLKEGRAI
-576 RNAEKNNKS
+576 YFSKLINEIMGKIKDSLPTNLSIMEK
-585 NADKYLAIMKEII
+585 
-598 DKLNGEFP
+598 GEFQ
-606 SNLSLVDKGK
+606 LGY
-616 FQIGYYQQRTR
+616 FQQNKDFFAEQ
-627 LNPYKNANGNKEPE
+627 NKNEEPE

>member
-66 PIVVSLPKRTQKP
+66 PIVVSLPKRTQK
-79 TIDAYI
+79 TGIDANI

-106 DDRTGRTR
+106 DDKTGKAR

-124 LEFFEGIDSE
+124 LEFFDGIDSE

-147 PENEME
+147 PENETE

-163 YQGSCY
+163 YQGSYY
-169 IFALDGRPECK
+169 IFALDGSPECK

-191 EKLMAKAAAK
+191 EEIMAKAAA
-201 AEEEA
+201 EA

-235 KGGNSAGAGL
+235 KGGNSVGAVL

-257 KSQSMNSGISEKA
+257 KSQSMNSGISEKE

-307 ECDLFNGYLN
+307 ECDLFSDYLN
-317 SSNGV
+317 SSNAV

-334 SENIYHKGQTGNAQA
+334 SENIYHKGQTGKAQA
-349 LDKDVDNGVD
+349 LDDDVDNGVD
-359 FFVAGFTPNSS
+359 FFVAGFTPNGS

-400 SNGEIPLWRINNEL
+400 SNGEIPLWRINKEL
-414 VSPKASARKKK
+414 VSPNSAN
-425 DSDESGAAKGS
+425 A
-436 DLPISPTLQSDMFQA
+436 ISPALQSDIFQA

-475 PDGNDKTKINAVRAG
+475 TDSNNKIKINEVRAG

-527 FAVLEQIQ
+527 FAVLEKIQ
-535 QEAST
+535 LEAT
-540 SKEKLNRTI
+540 DVKLNRTI
-549 KDVYFSSAS
+549 KDAYFSSAS

-567 LIDLSNYHI
+567 LIDLSNYHL
-576 RNAEKNNKS
+576 RKLKEGR
-585 NADKYLAIMKEII
+585 AIDFSKLINEIMGKI
-598 DKLNGEFP
+598 KDSLP
-606 SNLSLVDKGK
+606 TNLSIMEKGK
-616 FQIGYYQQRTR
+616 FQLGYFQQ
-627 LNPYKNANGNKEPE
+627 NKDFFAEQNKNEEPE

>member
-34 MLTPDGRVADIID
+34 MLTSDGRVADIID
-47 KRIEESV
+47 KRFEESV

-66 PIVVSLPKRTQKP
+66 PIVVSLPKRTQK
-79 TIDAYI
+79 TGIDANI

-106 DDRTGRTR
+106 DDKTGKAR

-124 LEFFEGIDSE
+124 LEFFDGIDSE

-147 PENEME
+147 PENETE

-163 YQGSCY
+163 YQGSYY
-169 IFALDGRPECK
+169 IFALDGSPECK

-191 EKLMAKAAAK
+191 EKLMAKAAA
-201 AEEEA
+201 ET

-235 KGGNSAGAGL
+235 KGGNSVGAVL

-334 SENIYHKGQTGNAQA
+334 SENIYHKGQTGNAQV
-349 LDKDVDNGVD
+349 LDDDVDNGVD

-400 SNGEIPLWRINNEL
+400 SNGEIPLWRINKEL
-414 VSPKASARKKK
+414 VSPNSAN
-425 DSDESGAAKGS
+425 A
-436 DLPISPTLQSDMFQA
+436 ISPALQSDIFQA

-475 PDGNDKTKINAVRAG
+475 TEDNGFIKINAVRAG

-497 RKARLNGDKEE
+497 RKARINGDKEE
-508 ITMSL
+508 ITMTL
-513 DKENKNPAYLCGRL
+513 NPENTNPAYLCGRL
-527 FAVLEQIQ
+527 FAVLEKIQ
-535 QEAST
+535 LEAT
-540 SKEKLNRTI
+540 DVKLNRTI
-549 KDVYFSSAS
+549 KDAYFSSAS

-567 LIDLSNYHI
+567 LIDLSNYHLRKLKEGRVI
-576 RNAEKNNKS
+576 YFSKLINEIMGKIKDSLPTNLSIMEK
-585 NADKYLAIMKEII
+585 
-598 DKLNGEFP
+598 GEFQ
-606 SNLSLVDKGK
+606 LGY
-616 FQIGYYQQRTR
+616 FQQNKDFFAEQ
-627 LNPYKNANGNKEPE
+627 NKNEEPE

>member
-66 PIVVSLPKRTQKP
+66 PIVVPLPKRTQK
-79 TIDAYI
+79 TGIDANI

-106 DDRTGRTR
+106 DDKTDKAR

-124 LEFFEGIDSE
+124 LDFFDGIDSE

-147 PENEME
+147 PENETE

-163 YQGSCY
+163 YQGSYY
-169 IFALDGRPECK
+169 IFALDGSPECK

-191 EKLMAKAAAK
+191 EKLMAKAAA
-201 AEEEA
+201 ET

-235 KGGNSAGAGL
+235 KGGNSVGAVL

-334 SENIYHKGQTGNAQA
+334 SENIYYKGQTGNAQA

-400 SNGEIPLWRINNEL
+400 SNGEIPLWRINKEL
-414 VSPKASARKKK
+414 VSPNSAN
-425 DSDESGAAKGS
+425 A
-436 DLPISPTLQSDMFQA
+436 ISPALQSDIFQA

-475 PDGNDKTKINAVRAG
+475 LDGNDKTKINEVRAG

-497 RKARLNGDKEE
+497 RKARINGDKEE
-508 ITMSL
+508 ITMTL
-513 DKENKNPAYLCGRL
+513 NPENTNPAYLCGRL
-527 FAVLEQIQ
+527 FAVLEKIQ
-535 QEAST
+535 LEAT
-540 SKEKLNRTI
+540 DVKLNRTI
-549 KDVYFSSAS
+549 KDAYFSSAS

-567 LIDLSNYHI
+567 LIDLSNYHLRKLKEGRAI
-576 RNAEKNNKS
+576 YFSKLINEIMGKIKDSLPTNLSIMEK
-585 NADKYLAIMKEII
+585 
-598 DKLNGEFP
+598 GEFQ
-606 SNLSLVDKGK
+606 LGY
-616 FQIGYYQQRTR
+616 FQQNKDFFAEQ
-627 LNPYKNANGNKEPE
+627 NKNEEPE

>member
-54 PQKNGKVKIVKK
+54 PQKNGKVKSVKK
-66 PIVVSLPKRTQKP
+66 PIVVPLPKRTQK
-79 TIDAYI
+79 TGIDANI

-106 DDRTGRTR
+106 DDKTDKAR

-124 LEFFEGIDSE
+124 LEFFDGIDSE

-147 PENEME
+147 PENETE

-163 YQGSCY
+163 YQGSYY
-169 IFALDGRPECK
+169 IFALDGSPECK

-191 EKLMAKAAAK
+191 EEIMAKAAA
-201 AEEEA
+201 EA

-235 KGGNSAGAGL
+235 KGGNSVGAVL

-307 ECDLFNGYLN
+307 ECDLFSDYLN
-317 SSNGV
+317 SSNAV

-349 LDKDVDNGVD
+349 LDDDVDNGVD
-359 FFVAGFTPNSS
+359 FFVAGFTPNGS

-400 SNGEIPLWRINNEL
+400 SNGEIPLWRINKEL
-414 VSPKASARKKK
+414 VSPNSAN
-425 DSDESGAAKGS
+425 A
-436 DLPISPTLQSDMFQA
+436 ISPALQSDIFQA

-475 PDGNDKTKINAVRAG
+475 TDSNNKIKINEVRAG

-527 FAVLEQIQ
+527 FAVLEKIQ
-535 QEAST
+535 LEAT
-540 SKEKLNRTI
+540 DVKLNRTI
-549 KDVYFSSAS
+549 KDAYFSSAS

-567 LIDLSNYHI
+567 LIDLSNYHL
-576 RNAEKNNKS
+576 RKLKEGR
-585 NADKYLAIMKEII
+585 AIDFSKLINEIMGKI
-598 DKLNGEFP
+598 KDSLP
-606 SNLSLVDKGK
+606 TNLSIMEKGK
-616 FQIGYYQQRTR
+616 FQLGYFQQ
-627 LNPYKNANGNKEPE
+627 NKDFFAEQNKNEEPE

>member
-47 KRIEESV
+47 RRIEESV

-66 PIVVSLPKRTQKP
+66 PIVVPMPKRTQK
-79 TIDAYI
+79 TGIDANI

-106 DDRTGRTR
+106 DDKTGKAR

-147 PENEME
+147 PENETE

-163 YQGSCY
+163 YQGSYY

-191 EKLMAKAAAK
+191 EELMAKAAA
-201 AEEEA
+201 ET

-235 KGGNSAGAGL
+235 KGGNSVGAVL

-317 SSNGV
+317 SSNAV
-322 TEDSTKADVKAV
+322 TEDSTKADVKSV

-349 LDKDVDNGVD
+349 LDDDVDNGVD

-414 VSPKASARKKK
+414 VSPNSAN
-425 DSDESGAAKGS
+425 A
-436 DLPISPTLQSDMFQA
+436 ISPALQSDMFQA

-475 PDGNDKTKINAVRAG
+475 TDSNNKIKINAVRAG

-508 ITMSL
+508 ITMTL
-513 DKENKNPAYLCGRL
+513 NPENTNPAYLCGRL
-527 FAVLEQIQ
+527 FAVLEKIQ
-535 QEAST
+535 LEAT
-540 SKEKLNRTI
+540 DVKLNRTI
-549 KDVYFSSAS
+549 KDAYFSSAS

-567 LIDLSNYHI
+567 LIDLSNYHLRKLKEGRAI
-576 RNAEKNNKS
+576 YFSKLINEIMGKIKDSLPTNLSIMEK
-585 NADKYLAIMKEII
+585 
-598 DKLNGEFP
+598 GEFQ
-606 SNLSLVDKGK
+606 LGY
-616 FQIGYYQQRTR
+616 FQQNKDFFAEQ
-627 LNPYKNANGNKEPE
+627 NKNDEPE

>member
-66 PIVVSLPKRTQKP
+66 PIVVSLPKRTQK
-79 TIDAYI
+79 TGIDANI

-106 DDRTGRTR
+106 DDKTGKAR

-124 LEFFEGIDSE
+124 LEFFDGIDSE

-147 PENEME
+147 PENETE

-163 YQGSCY
+163 YQGSYY
-169 IFALDGRPECK
+169 IFALDGSPECK

-191 EKLMAKAAAK
+191 EEIMAKAAA
-201 AEEEA
+201 EA

-235 KGGNSAGAGL
+235 KGGNFVGAVL

-307 ECDLFNGYLN
+307 ECDLFSDYLN
-317 SSNGV
+317 SSNAV

-349 LDKDVDNGVD
+349 LDDDVDNGVD
-359 FFVAGFTPNSS
+359 FFVAGFTPNGS

-400 SNGEIPLWRINNEL
+400 SNGEIPLWRINKEL
-414 VSPKASARKKK
+414 VSPNSAN
-425 DSDESGAAKGS
+425 A
-436 DLPISPTLQSDMFQA
+436 ISPALQSDIFQA

-475 PDGNDKTKINAVRAG
+475 TDSNNKIKINEVRAG

-527 FAVLEQIQ
+527 FAVLEKIQ
-535 QEAST
+535 LEAT
-540 SKEKLNRTI
+540 DVKLNRTI
-549 KDVYFSSAS
+549 KDAYFSSAS

-567 LIDLSNYHI
+567 LIDLSNYHL
-576 RNAEKNNKS
+576 RKLKEGR
-585 NADKYLAIMKEII
+585 AIDFSKLINEIMGKI
-598 DKLNGEFP
+598 KDSLP
-606 SNLSLVDKGK
+606 TNLSIMEKGK
-616 FQIGYYQQRTR
+616 FQLGYFQQ
-627 LNPYKNANGNKEPE
+627 NKDFFAEQNKNEEPE

>member
-54 PQKNGKVKIVKK
+54 PQKNGKVKIIKK
-66 PIVVSLPKRTQKP
+66 PIVVPLPQRTQK
-79 TIDAYI
+79 TGIDANI

-106 DDRTGRTR
+106 DDKTGKAR

-124 LEFFEGIDSE
+124 LEFFEGINSE

-147 PENEME
+147 PENETE

-163 YQGSCY
+163 YQGSYY

-191 EKLMAKAAAK
+191 EELMAKAAA
-201 AEEEA
+201 ET

-235 KGGNSAGAGL
+235 KGGNSVGAVL

-349 LDKDVDNGVD
+349 LDDDVDNGVD

-400 SNGEIPLWRINNEL
+400 SNGEIPLWRINKEL
-414 VSPKASARKKK
+414 VSPNSAN
-425 DSDESGAAKGS
+425 A
-436 DLPISPTLQSDMFQA
+436 ISPALQSDIFQA

-465 VVRRVCTDSD
+465 AVRRVCTDSD
-475 PDGNDKTKINAVRAG
+475 TDSNNKIKINEVRAG

-497 RKARLNGDKEE
+497 RKARINGDKEE
-508 ITMSL
+508 ITVAL
-513 DKENKNPAYLCGRL
+513 NPENTNPAYLCGRL
-527 FAVLEQIQ
+527 FAVLEKIQ
-535 QEAST
+535 LEAT
-540 SKEKLNRTI
+540 DVKLNRTI
-549 KDVYFSSAS
+549 KDAYFSSAS

-567 LIDLSNYHI
+567 LIDLSNYHLRKLKEGRAI
-576 RNAEKNNKS
+576 YFSKLINEIMGKIKDSLPTNLSIMEK
-585 NADKYLAIMKEII
+585 
-598 DKLNGEFP
+598 GEFQ
-606 SNLSLVDKGK
+606 LGY
-616 FQIGYYQQRTR
+616 FQQNKDFFAEQ
-627 LNPYKNANGNKEPE
+627 NKNEEPE

>member
-66 PIVVSLPKRTQKP
+66 PIVVPLPKRTQK
-79 TIDAYI
+79 TGIDANI
-85 IEHRPLYIFGLNYDA
+85 IEHRPLCIFGLNYVA

-106 DDRTGRTR
+106 DDKTGKAR

-124 LEFFEGIDSE
+124 LEFFDGIDSE

-147 PENEME
+147 PENETE

-163 YQGSCY
+163 YQGSYY
-169 IFALDGRPECK
+169 IFALDGSPECK

-191 EKLMAKAAAK
+191 EMLMAKAAA
-201 AEEEA
+201 ET

-235 KGGNSAGAGL
+235 KGGNSVGAGL

-257 KSQSMNSGISEKA
+257 KSQSMNSGISEKT

-317 SSNGV
+317 SSNAV

-334 SENIYHKGQTGNAQA
+334 SENIYYKGQTGNAQA
-349 LDKDVDNGVD
+349 LDDDVDNGVD
-359 FFVAGFTPNSS
+359 FFVAGFTPNGS

-400 SNGEIPLWRINNEL
+400 SNGEIPLWRINKEL
-414 VSPKASARKKK
+414 VSPNSAN
-425 DSDESGAAKGS
+425 A
-436 DLPISPTLQSDMFQA
+436 ISPALQSDMFQA

-475 PDGNDKTKINAVRAG
+475 TDSNNKIKINEVRAG

-527 FAVLEQIQ
+527 FAVLEKIQ
-535 QEAST
+535 LEAT
-540 SKEKLNRTI
+540 DVKLNRTI
-549 KDVYFSSAS
+549 KDAYFSSAS

-567 LIDLSNYHI
+567 LIDLSNYHL
-576 RNAEKNNKS
+576 RKLKEGR
-585 NADKYLAIMKEII
+585 AIDFSKLINEIMGKI
-598 DKLNGEFP
+598 KDSLP
-606 SNLSLVDKGK
+606 TNLSIMEKGK
-616 FQIGYYQQRTR
+616 FQLGYFQQ
-627 LNPYKNANGNKEPE
+627 NKDFFAEQNKNEEPE

>member
-66 PIVVSLPKRTQKP
+66 PIVVPLPKRTQK
-79 TIDAYI
+79 TGIDANI
-85 IEHRPLYIFGLNYDA
+85 IEHRPLYIFGLNYEA

-106 DDRTGRTR
+106 DDKTGKAR

-124 LEFFEGIDSE
+124 LEFFDGIDSE

-147 PENEME
+147 PENETE

-163 YQGSCY
+163 YQGSYY
-169 IFALDGRPECK
+169 IFALDGSPECK

-191 EKLMAKAAAK
+191 EELMAKAAA
-201 AEEEA
+201 ET

-235 KGGNSAGAGL
+235 KGGNSVGAVL

-257 KSQSMNSGISEKA
+257 KSQSMNSGISEKS

-334 SENIYHKGQTGNAQA
+334 SENIYYKGQTGNAQA
-349 LDKDVDNGVD
+349 LDDDVDNGVD

-400 SNGEIPLWRINNEL
+400 SNGEIPLWRINKEL
-414 VSPKASARKKK
+414 VSPNSAN
-425 DSDESGAAKGS
+425 A
-436 DLPISPTLQSDMFQA
+436 ISPALQSDIFQA

-475 PDGNDKTKINAVRAG
+475 TEDNGFIKINAVRAG

-497 RKARLNGDKEE
+497 RKARINGDKEE
-508 ITMSL
+508 ITMTL
-513 DKENKNPAYLCGRL
+513 NPENTNPAYLCGRL
-527 FAVLEQIQ
+527 FAVLEKIQ
-535 QEAST
+535 LEAT
-540 SKEKLNRTI
+540 DVKLNRTI
-549 KDVYFSSAS
+549 KDAYFSSAS

-567 LIDLSNYHI
+567 LIDLSNYHLRKLKEGRAI
-576 RNAEKNNKS
+576 YFSKLINEIMGKIKDSLPTNLSIMEK
-585 NADKYLAIMKEII
+585 
-598 DKLNGEFP
+598 GEFQ
-606 SNLSLVDKGK
+606 LGY
-616 FQIGYYQQRTR
+616 FQQNKDFFAEQ
-627 LNPYKNANGNKEPE
+627 NKNEEPE

>member
-54 PQKNGKVKIVKK
+54 PQKNGKVKIIKK
-66 PIVVSLPKRTQKP
+66 PIVVPLPKRTQK
-79 TIDAYI
+79 TGIDANI

-106 DDRTGRTR
+106 DDKTDKAR

-147 PENEME
+147 PENETE

-163 YQGSCY
+163 YQGSYY

-191 EKLMAKAAAK
+191 EELMAKAAA
-201 AEEEA
+201 ET

-214 MCPIEGERLRAARIH
+214 MCPIEGERLRVARIH

-235 KGGNSAGAGL
+235 KGGNSVGAVL

-307 ECDLFNGYLN
+307 ECDLFSDYLN

-400 SNGEIPLWRINNEL
+400 SNGEIPLWRINKEL
-414 VSPKASARKKK
+414 VSPNSAN
-425 DSDESGAAKGS
+425 A
-436 DLPISPTLQSDMFQA
+436 ISPALQSDIFQA

-475 PDGNDKTKINAVRAG
+475 TDSNNKIKINEVRAG

-497 RKARLNGDKEE
+497 RKARINGDKEE
-508 ITMSL
+508 ITMTL
-513 DKENKNPAYLCGRL
+513 NPENTNPAYLCGRL
-527 FAVLEQIQ
+527 FAVLEKIQ
-535 QEAST
+535 LEAT
-540 SKEKLNRTI
+540 DVKLNRTI
-549 KDVYFSSAS
+549 KDAYFSSAS

-567 LIDLSNYHI
+567 LIDLSNYHLRKLKEGRAI
-576 RNAEKNNKS
+576 YFSKLINEIMGKIKDSLPTNLSIMEK
-585 NADKYLAIMKEII
+585 
-598 DKLNGEFP
+598 GEFQ
-606 SNLSLVDKGK
+606 LGY
-616 FQIGYYQQRTR
+616 FQQNKDFFAEQ
-627 LNPYKNANGNKEPE
+627 NKNEEPE

>member
-66 PIVVSLPKRTQKP
+66 PIVVSLPKRTQK
-79 TIDAYI
+79 TGIDANI

-106 DDRTGRTR
+106 DDKTGKAR

-124 LEFFEGIDSE
+124 LEFFDGIDSE

-147 PENEME
+147 PENETE

-163 YQGSCY
+163 YQGSYY

-191 EKLMAKAAAK
+191 EELMAKAAA
-201 AEEEA
+201 ET

-235 KGGNSAGAGL
+235 KGGNSVGAVL

-317 SSNGV
+317 SSNAV

-349 LDKDVDNGVD
+349 LDDDVDNGVD
-359 FFVAGFTPNSS
+359 FFVAGFTPNGS

-400 SNGEIPLWRINNEL
+400 SNGEIPLWRINKEL
-414 VSPKASARKKK
+414 VSPNSAN
-425 DSDESGAAKGS
+425 A
-436 DLPISPTLQSDMFQA
+436 ISPALQSDIFQA

-475 PDGNDKTKINAVRAG
+475 TDSNNKIKINEVRAG

-527 FAVLEQIQ
+527 FAVLEKIQ
-535 QEAST
+535 LEAT
-540 SKEKLNRTI
+540 DVKLNRTI
-549 KDVYFSSAS
+549 KDAYFSSAS

-567 LIDLSNYHI
+567 LIDLSNYHL
-576 RNAEKNNKS
+576 RKLKEGR
-585 NADKYLAIMKEII
+585 AIDFSKLINEIMGKI
-598 DKLNGEFP
+598 KDSLP
-606 SNLSLVDKGK
+606 TNLSIMEKGK
-616 FQIGYYQQRTR
+616 FQLGYFQQ
-627 LNPYKNANGNKEPE
+627 NKDFFAEQNKNEEPE

>member
-66 PIVVSLPKRTQKP
+66 PIVVPLPKRTQK
-79 TIDAYI
+79 TGIDANI

-106 DDRTGRTR
+106 DDKTGKAR

-124 LEFFEGIDSE
+124 LEFFDGIDSE

-147 PENEME
+147 PENETE

-163 YQGSCY
+163 YQGSYY
-169 IFALDGRPECK
+169 IFALDGSPECK

-191 EKLMAKAAAK
+191 EKLMAKAAA
-201 AEEEA
+201 ET

-235 KGGNSAGAGL
+235 KGGNSVGAVL

-334 SENIYHKGQTGNAQA
+334 SENIYYKGQTGNAQA

-359 FFVAGFTPNSS
+359 FFVAGFTPNGS

-400 SNGEIPLWRINNEL
+400 SNGEIPLWRINKEL
-414 VSPKASARKKK
+414 VSPNSAN
-425 DSDESGAAKGS
+425 A
-436 DLPISPTLQSDMFQA
+436 ISPALQSDIFQA

-475 PDGNDKTKINAVRAG
+475 TDSNNKIKINEVRAG

-497 RKARLNGDKEE
+497 RKARINGDKEE

-527 FAVLEQIQ
+527 FAVLEKIQ
-535 QEAST
+535 LEAT
-540 SKEKLNRTI
+540 DVKLNRTI
-549 KDVYFSSAS
+549 KDAYFSSAS

-567 LIDLSNYHI
+567 LIDLSNYHL
-576 RNAEKNNKS
+576 RKLKEGR
-585 NADKYLAIMKEII
+585 AIDFSKLINEIMGKI
-598 DKLNGEFP
+598 KDSLP
-606 SNLSLVDKGK
+606 TNLSIMEKGK
-616 FQIGYYQQRTR
+616 FQLGYFQQ
-627 LNPYKNANGNKEPE
+627 NKDFFAEQNKNEEPE

>member
-1 MLIRSL
+1 M
-7 CDYYDIQ
+7 
-14 SARGEAASDIM
+14 
-25 SEQPVHWMV
+25 
-34 MLTPDGRVADIID
+34 
-47 KRIEESV
+47 
-54 PQKNGKVKIVKK
+54 
-66 PIVVSLPKRTQKP
+66 
-79 TIDAYI
+79 
-85 IEHRPLYIFGLNYDA
+85 
-100 KIGLTP
+100 
-106 DDRTGRTR
+106 
-114 KSHEAFVKKN
+114 
-124 LEFFEGIDSE
+124 
-134 IARAYVNFIKNWV
+134 
-147 PENEME
+147 
-153 NEQLKKLGKE
+153 
-163 YQGSCY
+163 
-169 IFALDGRPECK
+169 
-180 LHKDKAVLAKY
+180 LAKY
-191 EKLMAKAAAK
+191 EEIMAKAAA
-201 AEEEA
+201 EA

-235 KGGNSAGAGL
+235 KGGNSVGAVL

-292 DMTVVFFAMK
+292 DITVVFFAMK

-307 ECDLFNGYLN
+307 ECDLFSDYLY
-317 SSNGV
+317 SSNAV

-349 LDKDVDNGVD
+349 LDDDVDNGVD
-359 FFVAGFTPNSS
+359 FFVAGFTPNGS

-391 HQQDMAICG
+391 HQQDVAICG
-400 SNGEIPLWRINNEL
+400 SNGEIPLWRINKEL
-414 VSPKASARKKK
+414 VSPNSAN
-425 DSDESGAAKGS
+425 A
-436 DLPISPTLQSDMFQA
+436 ISPALQSDIFQA

-475 PDGNDKTKINAVRAG
+475 TDSNNKIKINEVRAG

-527 FAVLEQIQ
+527 FAVLEKIQ
-535 QEAST
+535 LEAT
-540 SKEKLNRTI
+540 DVKLNRTI
-549 KDVYFSSAS
+549 KDAYFSSAS

-567 LIDLSNYHI
+567 LIDLSNYHL
-576 RNAEKNNKS
+576 RKLKEGR
-585 NADKYLAIMKEII
+585 AIDFSKLINEIMGKI
-598 DKLNGEFP
+598 KDSLP
-606 SNLSLVDKGK
+606 TNLSIMEKGK
-616 FQIGYYQQRTR
+616 FQLGYFQQ
-627 LNPYKNANGNKEPE
+627 NKDFFAEQNKNEEPE